1 MIAFCVIVLYR
12 IINLF
17 QWLER
22 MPPASSRWVNLAQV
36 DEKVIGTRNMYGLYG
51 MVVRMVTNQT
61 CRKGRA

>member
-1 MIAFCVIVLYR
+1 MTAFCVIILHR

-17 QWLER
+17 QWFGT
-22 MPPASSRWVNLAQV
+22 MPPASPRWVNLAQV